1 MFIYIEEKL
10 AESTAANAA
19 LSSQLENIS
28 PQLSSLEVALS
39 NSRQKLKEEQ
49 SLRRL
54 AEQAQDDADQKIR
67 TLEQTIT
74 SLREECDDIHEEL
87 AFKESELEE
96 TRLELEVEK
105 QQLQNELMNVRQAL
119 ARAEA
124 APPNHSGSSTI
135 DLTMNSS
142 CSVDDHGTTT
152 AALRTTNTDRAVM
165 VNTTT
170 TTMMYDHNTQ
180 TGETN
185 TILSEDDDD
194 DNDDKNHR
202 SRGDANTNTTATT
215 TKPMNSVTPPTTTTE
230 GYAKHLEDELE
241 LVTEQLIETEKL
253 LSATQEDLLR
263 KENQFRIMH
272 DQLTNYEAQE
282 RQYHQLQSDHDEMA
296 TEHNRVKD
304 EFASVQEEL
313 ALCKEEIQLQTEAIT
328 ALEQDY
334 QTTMKTLEEERKQHQ
349 SIVDDLHVQIR
360 ELEISTKASVN
371 EASLIGVAVQ
381 EANQQNEVMME
392 QVAALENALENAKSD
407 YQKCLDELDLVNAR
421 FDEARI
427 EAEQAGRDAAME
439 EMRNVMRADAEH
451 EIRTVRENLEQLSME
466 NQSLQQKVDEAEIK
480 LAAAFGKDDM
490 ENDKNGDDTTVS
502 GTVPHLDSV
511 VQELKNQLQ
520 SAKEDIVKK
529 DTEIVTFTS
538 EMTTRFQKA
547 EDMVVHLEGELHA
560 AKGQLA
566 EAEAHLIVLRN
577 EKERH
582 DLVIP
587 ESPTRKTT
595 TIGSLNNT
603 KLESLDETDDSEQVR
618 GRSLIEMNS
627 SDPVT
632 PMDAKRPRSSSP
644 SSVMRLELRLA
655 EEVKKNNHL
664 EKEYNE
670 LLDQKRMSEV
680 RIKRLE
686 DDLKTLQ
693 KQLFASNAGTSDALT
708 AVTTQM
714 SRLSSLGSTERGM
727 DLISNEEIAGR
738 RLEQIID
745 SRDVKLLTEELRTM
759 EKKCNSQREYN
770 AQLLSKMLHLQG
782 NIQVYCRI
790 RPMTVQE
797 IQNGSRS
804 VVEPLSETEVGCFD
818 QRTNKWKSFA
828 FDRVWGPD
836 QSQTSV
842 FQDVE
847 PLALS
852 VVDGFNACIFA

>member
-1 MFIYIEEKL
+1 VYIEEKL

-19 LSSQLENIS
+19 LTSQLENIS

-39 NSRQKLKEEQ
+39 NSRHKLKEEQ

-67 TLEQTIT
+67 TLEQTIL
-74 SLREECDDIHEEL
+74 SLREECDDVHEEL

-105 QQLQNELMNVRQAL
+105 QQLQNELSLVRQAL
-119 ARAEA
+119 AVAVKHDNSGGSTEDTMDSSAEMGG
-124 APPNHSGSSTI
+124 NVIRG
-135 DLTMNSS
+135 
-142 CSVDDHGTTT
+142 VG
-152 AALRTTNTDRAVM
+152 TDRAVDM
-165 VNTTT
+165 T
-170 TTMMYDHNTQ
+170 DQTQ
-180 TGETN
+180 TDETN
-185 TILSEDDDD
+185 TVTTDV
-194 DNDDKNHR
+194 DK
-202 SRGDANTNTTATT
+202 TTPVLT
-215 TKPMNSVTPPTTTTE
+215 VTPTTTVE

-272 DQLTNYEAQE
+272 EQLTTYETQE
-282 RQYHQLQSDHDEMA
+282 KQYQQLQTDHDEVI
-296 TEHNRVKD
+296 TDRTRLQEHLTT
-304 EFASVQEEL
+304 VQDEL

-334 QTTMKTLEEERKQHQ
+334 QTTLRTLEEERNQHK

-360 ELEISTKASVN
+360 ELEISTKASMN

-381 EANQQNEVMME
+381 DANKQNETMME
-392 QVAALENALENAKSD
+392 QVAALESALENAKND
-407 YQKCLDELDLVNAR
+407 YQKCLEELDLVNAR

-427 EAEQAGRDAAME
+427 EAEQAGRDDAME
-439 EMRNVMRADAEH
+439 EMRNVMRSDAEH
-451 EIRTVRENLEQLSME
+451 EIRKVREDLEQLSIE
-466 NQSLQQKVDEAEIK
+466 NKLLQQKVDEAEIK
-480 LAAAFGKDDM
+480 LAAVKDHDN
-490 ENDKNGDDTTVS
+490 ETVS
-502 GTVPHLDSV
+502 NGGSTIATSLNMDSV
-511 VQELKNQLQ
+511 IQELQKQLQ
-520 SAKEDIVKK
+520 SSKDDIAKKEE
-529 DTEIVTFTS
+529 EIVTFTS
-538 EMTTRFQKA
+538 DMTTRLQKA
-547 EDMVVHLEGELHA
+547 EDMVLHLEGELHA
-560 AKGQLA
+560 AKRQLA

-577 EKERH
+577 EKERKDH
-582 DLVIP
+582 MIP
-587 ESPTRKTT
+587 ESPTRKS
-595 TIGSLNNT
+595 IKNVIDVQSL
-603 KLESLDETDDSEQVR
+603 LFTDDNTNDVVQQR
-618 GRSLIEMNS
+618 GRSAADTSILSE
-627 SDPVT
+627 PAT
-632 PMDAKRPRSSSP
+632 PIDTKRPRSSSP

-655 EEVKKNNHL
+655 EEVKKNVNL

-670 LLDQKRMSEV
+670 LHDQKRMGEV

-686 DDLKTLQ
+686 EDIKVLQ
-693 KQLFASNAGTSDALT
+693 KQLFATTSGSNDAVT
-708 AVTTQM
+708 VTTQM
-714 SRLSSLGSTERGM
+714 SRLSSLGNTERGM
-727 DLISNEEIAGR
+727 DLMSNDEIAGK

-745 SRDVKLLTEELRTM
+745 SRDVKLLSEELKLM

-790 RPMTVQE
+790 RPMTIQE
-797 IQNGSRS
+797 IQHGSRC
-804 VVEPLSETEVGCFD
+804 VVEPLSDTEVGCYD
-818 QRTNKWKSFA
+818 LRTNKWKSFV

-852 VVDGFNACIFA
+852 VVDGFNACIFAYVLSIQ

>member
-1 MFIYIEEKL
+1 M

-39 NSRQKLKEEQ
+39 NARHKLKEEQ
-49 SLRRL
+49 SLRRQ

-67 TLEQTIT
+67 TLEQTVT

-105 QQLQNELMNVRQAL
+105 QQLQNELVQVRQAL
-119 ARAEA
+119 ATMEA
-124 APPNHSGSSTI
+124 ATHHSGSSTI
-135 DLTMNSS
+135 DLTMSS
-142 CSVDDHGTTT
+142 DENVT
-152 AALRTTNTDRAVM
+152 AVLRTSNTDRAVKI
-165 VNTTT
+165 NATD
-170 TTMMYDHNTQ
+170 TMISN
-180 TGETN
+180 EN
-185 TILSEDDDD
+185 DDDD
-194 DNDDKNHR
+194 ANNDSDKRTISNAT
-202 SRGDANTNTTATT
+202 DTT
-215 TKPMNSVTPPTTTTE
+215 TKPMNSVAQQAE

-263 KENQFRIMH
+263 KETQFRMMH
-272 DQLTNYEAQE
+272 DQLTNYEGQE
-282 RQYHQLQSDHDEMA
+282 RQFHQLQNDHDEVL
-296 TEHNRVKD
+296 TEHGRVK
-304 EFASVQEEL
+304 EELASVNEEL

-334 QTTMKTLEEERKQHQ
+334 QTTLKTLEEERSKHQ

-371 EASLIGVAVQ
+371 EASLIGAAVQ
-381 EANQQNEVMME
+381 DANQQNELMME

-407 YQKCLDELDLVNAR
+407 YQKCLEELDLVNAR

-427 EAEQAGRDAAME
+427 ESEKAGRDAAME

-451 EIRTVRENLEQLSME
+451 EIRTVRENLEHLAME
-466 NQSLQQKVDEAEIK
+466 NKLLQQKVDEAEIK
-480 LAAAFGKDDM
+480 LAAAFGGGHS
-490 ENDKNGDDTTVS
+490 ENGDASSSHGDTASHMDAVI
-502 GTVPHLDSV
+502 
-511 VQELKNQLQ
+511 QELQKQLQ
-520 SAKEDIVKK
+520 SAKDEVVKK

-538 EMTTRFQKA
+538 EMTTRLQKA

-566 EAEAHLIVLRN
+566 EAEAHLLVLRK
-577 EKERH
+577 EKDRQ

-595 TIGSLNNT
+595 ILNLNT
-603 KLESLDETDDSEQVR
+603 KLETTDETDDSEQAR
-618 GRSLIEMNS
+618 GRRLTETNA
-627 SDPVT
+627 SDPMT

-655 EEVKKNNHL
+655 EEVKKNNQL

-686 DDLKTLQ
+686 EDIKTLQ
-693 KQLFASNAGTSDALT
+693 KQLFSTNAGTSDALT

-727 DLISNEEIAGR
+727 DLISNEEIAGK

-790 RPMTVQE
+790 RPLTISE
-797 IQNGSRS
+797 IQSGSRS

>member
-1 MFIYIEEKL
+1 MNVEEKL
-10 AESTAANAA
+10 AESTAANVA

-39 NSRQKLKEEQ
+39 NARQKLKEEQ
-49 SLRRL
+49 SLRRM

-74 SLREECDDIHEEL
+74 SLREECDDVHEEL

-105 QQLQNELMNVRQAL
+105 QQLQNELLNARQAL
-119 ARAEA
+119 AMAEA
-124 APPNHSGSSTI
+124 ANHQTQSGSSTI
-135 DLTMNSS
+135 DLTMSS
-142 CSVDDHGTTT
+142 DENGT
-152 AALRTTNTDRAVM
+152 AVLRKTNTDRAVI
-165 VNTTT
+165 
-170 TTMMYDHNTQ
+170 MMMNDHNTQ
-180 TGETN
+180 AVETS
-185 TILSEDDDD
+185 TILSDDIDD
-194 DNDDKNHR
+194 ENNN
-202 SRGDANTNTTATT
+202 SSSDANTIS
-215 TKPMNSVTPPTTTTE
+215 KPMNSVTPPSTTAE

-272 DQLTNYEAQE
+272 EQLTNYEAQE
-282 RQYHQLQSDHDEMA
+282 RQYHQLQIDHDEMD
-296 TEHNRVKD
+296 TEYSRVKD
-304 EFASVQEEL
+304 ELASAHEEL

-334 QTTMKTLEEERKQHQ
+334 QTTMKTLEEERNQHQ

-371 EASLIGVAVQ
+371 EASLIAVAVQ
-381 EANQQNEVMME
+381 DANQQNELMME

-407 YQKCLDELDLVNAR
+407 YQKCLEELDLVNAR
-421 FDEARI
+421 FDEARV
-427 EAEQAGRDAAME
+427 EAEKAGRDAAME

-451 EIRTVRENLEQLSME
+451 EIRTVKESLEHLSME
-466 NQSLQQKVDEAEIK
+466 NKLLQQKVDDAEIK
-480 LAAAFGKDDM
+480 LAAAFGNGSNHNDD
-490 ENDKNGDDTTVS
+490 ETDNNTGDATTVRNG
-502 GTVPHLDSV
+502 GTKSHMDALI
-511 VQELKNQLQ
+511 QELQKQLQ
-520 SAKEDIVKK
+520 SAKDDATKK

-538 EMTTRFQKA
+538 EMTTRLQKA

-566 EAEAHLIVLRN
+566 EAEAHLIVLRK

-587 ESPTRKTT
+587 ESPTRKTAIINVN
-595 TIGSLNNT
+595 TI
-603 KLESLDETDDSEQVR
+603 LESKDETDDTDHIR
-618 GRSLIEMNS
+618 GRSLTEINS
-627 SDPVT
+627 LDPHT
-632 PMDAKRPRSSSP
+632 PIDAKRPRSSSP

-686 DDLKTLQ
+686 EDIKTLQ
-693 KQLFASNAGTSDALT
+693 KQLFTTNAGTSNALT

-727 DLISNEEIAGR
+727 DLISNEEIAGK
-738 RLEQIID
+738 RLEHIID
-745 SRDVKLLTEELRTM
+745 SRDVKLLTEELRVM

-797 IQNGSRS
+797 IQSGSRS

>member
-1 MFIYIEEKL
+1 MHVLGGLFFLYIPVFIEEKL

-39 NSRQKLKEEQ
+39 NARQKLKEEQ
-49 SLRRL
+49 SLRRI

-74 SLREECDDIHEEL
+74 SLREECDDVHEEL

-105 QQLQNELMNVRQAL
+105 QQLQNELMNVRQML
-119 ARAEA
+119 AVAEVT
-124 APPNHSGSSTI
+124 NQTHSGSSTI
-135 DLTMNSS
+135 DFTMSS
-142 CSVDDHGTTT
+142 DENGTT
-152 AALRTTNTDRAVM
+152 AGLRKTNTDRAV
-165 VNTTT
+165 
-170 TTMMYDHNTQ
+170 TMTNDHNAQ
-180 TGETN
+180 AVETS
-185 TILSEDDDD
+185 TILSYENDDDD
-194 DNDDKNHR
+194 DNINSSDV
-202 SRGDANTNTTATT
+202 NTI
-215 TKPMNSVTPPTTTTE
+215 TKPMNSVTPSSTTAE

-282 RQYHQLQSDHDEMA
+282 RQYHQLQNDHDEA
-296 TEHNRVKD
+296 VTEHGRVKD
-304 EFASVQEEL
+304 DLSSAHEEL

-334 QTTMKTLEEERKQHQ
+334 QTTMKTLKEERNKHQ

-381 EANQQNEVMME
+381 DANQQNELMME

-407 YQKCLDELDLVNAR
+407 YQKCLEELDLVNAR
-421 FDEARI
+421 FDEARV
-427 EAEQAGRDAAME
+427 EAEKAGRDAAME

-451 EIRTVRENLEQLSME
+451 EIRTVKETLEHLSME
-466 NQSLQQKVDEAEIK
+466 NKLLQQKVDDAEIK
-480 LAAAFGKDDM
+480 LAAAFGKGPNHNDDDEM
-490 ENDKNGDDTTVS
+490 ETKGEDGTTQNGGTTS
-502 GTVPHLDSV
+502 HMDAL
-511 VQELKNQLQ
+511 VQELHKQLQ
-520 SAKEDIVKK
+520 SAKDDAIKK

-538 EMTTRFQKA
+538 EMTTRLQKA

-566 EAEAHLIVLRN
+566 EAEAHLIVLRKD
-577 EKERH
+577 KERH
-582 DLVIP
+582 DLAIP
-587 ESPTRKTT
+587 ESPTRKTA
-595 TIGSLNNT
+595 IINMNT
-603 KLESLDETDDSEQVR
+603 KLESMDETNDCDETR
-618 GRSLIEMNS
+618 GRSLTEMNS
-627 SDPVT
+627 LEPHTPIDP
-632 PMDAKRPRSSSP
+632 KRPRSSSP

-686 DDLKTLQ
+686 EDIKILQ
-693 KQLFASNAGTSDALT
+693 TQLFSTNAGTSDALT

-727 DLISNEEIAGR
+727 DLISNEEIAGK
-738 RLEQIID
+738 RLEHIID

-790 RPMTVQE
+790 RPLTVQE

-804 VVEPLSETEVGCFD
+804 VVESLSETEVGCFD

>member
-1 MFIYIEEKL
+1 M
-10 AESTAANAA
+10 
-19 LSSQLENIS
+19 
-28 PQLSSLEVALS
+28 
-39 NSRQKLKEEQ
+39 
-49 SLRRL
+49 
-54 AEQAQDDADQKIR
+54 
-67 TLEQTIT
+67 
-74 SLREECDDIHEEL
+74 
-87 AFKESELEE
+87 SE
-96 TRLELEVEK
+96 
-105 QQLQNELMNVRQAL
+105 
-119 ARAEA
+119 
-124 APPNHSGSSTI
+124 
-135 DLTMNSS
+135 
-142 CSVDDHGTTT
+142 HG
-152 AALRTTNTDRAVM
+152 
-165 VNTTT
+165 
-170 TTMMYDHNTQ
+170 
-180 TGETN
+180 
-185 TILSEDDDD
+185 
-194 DNDDKNHR
+194 
-202 SRGDANTNTTATT
+202 
-215 TKPMNSVTPPTTTTE
+215 
-230 GYAKHLEDELE
+230 
-241 LVTEQLIETEKL
+241 
-253 LSATQEDLLR
+253 
-263 KENQFRIMH
+263 
-272 DQLTNYEAQE
+272 
-282 RQYHQLQSDHDEMA
+282 
-296 TEHNRVKD
+296 RVKD
-304 EFASVQEEL
+304 ELVSVQEEL

-334 QTTMKTLEEERKQHQ
+334 QTTMKTLEEERNQHQ

-381 EANQQNEVMME
+381 EANQQNELMME
-392 QVAALENALENAKSD
+392 QVAALEKALENAKTD
-407 YQKCLDELDLVNAR
+407 YQKCLEELDLVNAR
-421 FDEARI
+421 FDEART
-427 EAEQAGRDAAME
+427 EAERAGRDAAME

-451 EIRTVRENLEQLSME
+451 EIRTVRDNLEQLAKE
-466 NQSLQQKVDEAEIK
+466 NQLLQQKVDDAEIK
-480 LAAAFGKDDM
+480 LAAALGKESHEHHGETDTAV
-490 ENDKNGDDTTVS
+490 GDDTTVS
-502 GTVPHLDSV
+502 NGGTVASSLELV
-511 VQELKNQLQ
+511 IQELQKQLL
-520 SAKEDIVKK
+520 SAKDDIVKK
-529 DTEIVTFTS
+529 DTEMVTFTS
-538 EMTTRFQKA
+538 EMTTRLQKA

-587 ESPTRKTT
+587 ESPTRKTKT
-595 TIGSLNNT
+595 VQMNT
-603 KLESLDETDDSEQVR
+603 NLKSVDETDDSEPVR
-618 GRSLIEMNS
+618 GRSSLIDMNL

-670 LLDQKRMSEV
+670 VLDQKRMSEV

-686 DDLKTLQ
+686 EDIKTLQ

-852 VVDGFNACIFA
+852 VVDGFNACIFAYVLDLFSLIRSQFFRVYLSFRYKSDRCTSCFKF

>member
-1 MFIYIEEKL
+1 M

-170 TTMMYDHNTQ
+170 TMMMNDHNTQ

-202 SRGDANTNTTATT
+202 SRGDANTNTTAAT

-451 EIRTVRENLEQLSME
+451 EIRTVRTIIRQEESI
-466 NQSLQQKVDEAEIK
+466 LQQCGLQKMPDRYPINIGDTVVII
-480 LAAAFGKDDM
+480 DM
-490 ENDKNGDDTTVS
+490 NHEWNGCS
-502 GTVPHLDSV
+502 G
-511 VQELKNQLQ
+511 
-520 SAKEDIVKK
+520 IVINIRH
-529 DTEIVTFTS
+529 DNEIVIRCT
-538 EMTTRFQKA
+538 
-547 EDMVVHLEGELHA
+547 
-560 AKGQLA
+560 
-566 EAEAHLIVLRN
+566 
-577 EKERH
+577 
-582 DLVIP
+582 
-587 ESPTRKTT
+587 
-595 TIGSLNNT
+595 NT
-603 KLESLDETDDSEQVR
+603 LDE
-618 GRSLIEMNS
+618 
-627 SDPVT
+627 
-632 PMDAKRPRSSSP
+632 
-644 SSVMRLELRLA
+644 
-655 EEVKKNNHL
+655 
-664 EKEYNE
+664 Y
-670 LLDQKRMSEV
+670 
-680 RIKRLE
+680 
-686 DDLKTLQ
+686 
-693 KQLFASNAGTSDALT
+693 
-708 AVTTQM
+708 
-714 SRLSSLGSTERGM
+714 
-727 DLISNEEIAGR
+727 
-738 RLEQIID
+738 
-745 SRDVKLLTEELRTM
+745 
-759 EKKCNSQREYN
+759 
-770 AQLLSKMLHLQG
+770 
-782 NIQVYCRI
+782 
-790 RPMTVQE
+790 
-797 IQNGSRS
+797 
-804 VVEPLSETEVGCFD
+804 
-818 QRTNKWKSFA
+818 
-828 FDRVWGPD
+828 
-836 QSQTSV
+836 
-842 FQDVE
+842 
-847 PLALS
+847 
-852 VVDGFNACIFA
+852 